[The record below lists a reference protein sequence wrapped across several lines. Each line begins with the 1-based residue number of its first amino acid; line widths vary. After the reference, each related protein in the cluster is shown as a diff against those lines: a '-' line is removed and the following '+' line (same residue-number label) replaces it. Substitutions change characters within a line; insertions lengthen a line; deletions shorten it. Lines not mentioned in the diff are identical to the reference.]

1 MLWFILGSVAV
12 VIAAACSIWAS
23 RASRRDI
30 TGGHPKYASVADATG
45 VWNRTRLDQLF
56 GPRDSDD
63 RYTATAEQVY
73 GIPKTWWKRLFDN
86 NLCDL
91 GCIIIA
97 LASPWFFRSQ
107 TALSIVL
114 LAIAGGYIAI
124 GYVGAVVVV
133 IKSGSWAERGRP
145 NRE

>member
-1 MLWFILGSVAV
+1 MLWIILGSVGV
-12 VIAAACSIWAS
+12 VIAAGCSVGAS
-23 RASRRDI
+23 RDSRRDI
-30 TGGHPKYASVADATG
+30 TGGHPKFDSVADATG
-45 VWNRTRLDQLF
+45 VWNRTRLDQLL

-73 GIPKTWWKRLFDN
+73 SIPKTWWKRVFDN
-86 NLCDL
+86 DLCDL

-107 TALSIVL
+107 TTLSTIL
-114 LAIAGGYIAI
+114 LAIAACYLVI

-133 IKSGSWAERGRP
+133 SRNGSWAERGRP
-145 NRE
+145 T